1 MEVFIREL
9 FVKAIRY
16 PGAMF
21 LSLVT
26 KHDVSYWLEQGSTY
40 GVFFVGA
47 IVITLFVCLAMW
59 ASGRSVLVRSR
70 GDAPVEAI
78 PRTCNA
84 SLLSSLSIQFPVPG
98 ELLRTRKF
106 TPTGGAPGGTWTTSS
121 STSALS

>member
-1 MEVFIREL
+1 MEVLIWEL

-26 KHDVSYWLEQGSTY
+26 KHDVSYWLEQGSIY

-59 ASGRSVLVRSR
+59 ESG
-70 GDAPVEAI
+70 
-78 PRTCNA
+78 
-84 SLLSSLSIQFPVPG
+84 
-98 ELLRTRKF
+98 
-106 TPTGGAPGGTWTTSS
+106 
-121 STSALS
+121 